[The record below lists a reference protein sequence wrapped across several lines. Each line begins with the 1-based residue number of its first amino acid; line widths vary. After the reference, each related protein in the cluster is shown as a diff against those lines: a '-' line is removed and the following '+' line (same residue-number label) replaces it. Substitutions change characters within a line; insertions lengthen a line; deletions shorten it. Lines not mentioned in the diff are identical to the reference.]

1 MYSRKK
7 SNARGF
13 LIIICFYLILL
24 LARFQ
29 FPVVQNIISSTP
41 SVAFGMGIPLSSG
54 VARNLA
60 VAETRRGS
68 GALPSLMLQ
77 KRIANTMLTTP
88 QGRTPKP
95 STRRRLSFFARLAAA
110 WTVFMILCPLRPAMQ
125 VHAAKDR
132 DSAGPGLTTEFSATL
147 EDVLQALQE
156 VLHDQIIHGT
166 YMFDKQQTLNG
177 ASVADST
184 PLFEPWRGDG
194 KAFYKIRTEVIAPRH
209 FRDSADQGTIAV
221 RYIVTSVSPERT
233 RLRVDAVFVENARH
247 GTHPSDGT
255 VESSESKI
263 IQEGVQAIQNTRQ
276 EAAENRRR
284 AESIDLAKQT
294 ILRQRED
301 ETSRMAAAESSE
313 RDLEQRI
320 NTLRHQIEMRI
331 KAPGASLKSA
341 PFRSASDVS
350 ALSAYAD
357 VLIVIVTPRW
367 YGVETP
373 DGQRGWLSQD
383 QLEPLP

>member
-1 MYSRKK
+1 
-7 SNARGF
+7 
-13 LIIICFYLILL
+13 
-24 LARFQ
+24 
-29 FPVVQNIISSTP
+29 
-41 SVAFGMGIPLSSG
+41 
-54 VARNLA
+54 
-60 VAETRRGS
+60 
-68 GALPSLMLQ
+68 
-77 KRIANTMLTTP
+77 
-88 QGRTPKP
+88 
-95 STRRRLSFFARLAAA
+95 
-110 WTVFMILCPLRPAMQ
+110 MILCPICPATQ
-125 VHAAKDR
+125 AYAATDR
-132 DSAGPGLTTEFSATL
+132 DLASPGLTTEFSASL
-147 EDVLQALQE
+147 DDVLQALQE

-166 YMFDKQQTLNG
+166 YMYDKQQTLNG
-177 ASVADST
+177 AAAVDST
-184 PLFEPWRGDG
+184 PLFESWHGDG
-194 KAFYKIRTEVIAPRH
+194 KVFYKIRTQVIAPRH

-263 IQEGVQAIQNTRQ
+263 IQEGVQAIQNARQ

-294 ILRQRED
+294 IIRQRED
-301 ETSRMAAAESSE
+301 ENSRLSAAKSSE
-313 RDLEQRI
+313 QDLEQRI
-320 NTLRHQIEMRI
+320 KTLRHQIEMRI
-331 KAPGASLKSA
+331 KPPGSSLKSA
-341 PFRSASDVS
+341 PFRSASDVA

-373 DGQRGWLSQD
+373 DGQRGWLSRD

>member
-1 MYSRKK
+1 
-7 SNARGF
+7 
-13 LIIICFYLILL
+13 
-24 LARFQ
+24 
-29 FPVVQNIISSTP
+29 
-41 SVAFGMGIPLSSG
+41 
-54 VARNLA
+54 
-60 VAETRRGS
+60 
-68 GALPSLMLQ
+68 
-77 KRIANTMLTTP
+77 
-88 QGRTPKP
+88 
-95 STRRRLSFFARLAAA
+95 
-110 WTVFMILCPLRPAMQ
+110 MILCPICPAMQ
-125 VHAAKDR
+125 AYAATNR
-132 DSAGPGLTTEFSATL
+132 DLASPGLTTEFSASL
-147 EDVLQALQE
+147 DDVLQALQE

-166 YMFDKQQTLNG
+166 YMYEKQQTLNG
-177 ASVADST
+177 AAAVDST
-184 PLFEPWRGDG
+184 PLFESWHGDG

-221 RYIVTSVSPERT
+221 RYIVTSLSPERT

-263 IQEGVQAIQNTRQ
+263 IQEGVQAIQHARQ
-276 EAAENRRR
+276 EAVENRRR

-294 ILRQRED
+294 IVRQRED
-301 ETSRMAAAESSE
+301 ETSRIAAAESSE

-320 NTLRHQIEMRI
+320 KTLRHQIEMRI

-341 PFRSASDVS
+341 PFRSASDVA

-357 VLIVIVTPRW
+357 VLIVIVTSRW

-373 DGQRGWLSQD
+373 DGQRGWLSRE

>member
-1 MYSRKK
+1 
-7 SNARGF
+7 
-13 LIIICFYLILL
+13 
-24 LARFQ
+24 
-29 FPVVQNIISSTP
+29 
-41 SVAFGMGIPLSSG
+41 
-54 VARNLA
+54 
-60 VAETRRGS
+60 
-68 GALPSLMLQ
+68 
-77 KRIANTMLTTP
+77 
-88 QGRTPKP
+88 
-95 STRRRLSFFARLAAA
+95 
-110 WTVFMILCPLRPAMQ
+110 MILCPICPPMQ
-125 VHAAKDR
+125 AYAATDR
-132 DSAGPGLTTEFSATL
+132 DLASPGLTTEFSASL
-147 EDVLQALQE
+147 DDVLQALQE

-166 YMFDKQQTLNG
+166 YMYDKQQTLNG
-177 ASVADST
+177 AAAVDST
-184 PLFEPWRGDG
+184 PLFEPWHGDG
-194 KAFYKIRTEVIAPRH
+194 KVFYKIRTQVIAPRH

-263 IQEGVQAIQNTRQ
+263 IQEGVQAIQNARQ

-284 AESIDLAKQT
+284 AESIDLARQT
-294 ILRQRED
+294 IVRQRED
-301 ETSRMAAAESSE
+301 ETSRLSAAKSSE
-313 RDLEQRI
+313 QDLEQRI
-320 NTLRHQIEMRI
+320 KTLRHQIEMRI

-341 PFRSASDVS
+341 PFRSASDVA

-373 DGQRGWLSQD
+373 DGQRGWLSRD